1 MYGGKDTK
9 VAGADAETTEAF
21 TGRVWKDHENAW
33 FCGVPIKGVDV
44 DSFEPVGDGY
54 HYRDVNKA

>member
-1 MYGGKDTK
+1 M
-9 VAGADAETTEAF
+9 
-21 TGRVWKDHENAW
+21 NAW

-54 HYRDVNKA
+54 HYRDVNKVYWRSQSSERREP